1 MTFVD
6 WFDKILEF
14 FGSFLILYLG
24 AIASVSA
31 EKDFDSST
39 WPKDWCWQNGGKE
52 NLIEVIQSYLEDG
65 RVLRPDL
72 DDDDDQQDDGQDHH
86 QDNAWRK
93 VFSKKQLLFELMSL
107 AFMKNGVTLTNT
119 SYYSKMALMTTVTY
133 DKKSGRVV
141 DSRRVDSEGGSTF
154 LLVVLGVLGT
164 LNILFNMNIC
174 IWLLFLPSSEWVAK
188 NFEIPQHQLTS

>member
-1 MTFVD
+1 
-6 WFDKILEF
+6 
-14 FGSFLILYLG
+14 
-24 AIASVSA
+24 
-31 EKDFDSST
+31 
-39 WPKDWCWQNGGKE
+39 
-52 NLIEVIQSYLEDG
+52 
-65 RVLRPDL
+65 
-72 DDDDDQQDDGQDHH
+72 
-86 QDNAWRK
+86 
-93 VFSKKQLLFELMSL
+93 MSL

-174 IWLLFLPSSEWVAK
+174 ILLLSTIIRVSGEK
-188 NFEIPQHQLTS
+188 L

>member
-1 MTFVD
+1 MKLYKVT
-6 WFDKILEF
+6 LRTAE
-14 FGSFLILYLG
+14 SFALILMTMMISRMM
-24 AIASVSA
+24 AKITTRIMPEEKFSA
-31 EKDFDSST
+31 
-39 WPKDWCWQNGGKE
+39 
-52 NLIEVIQSYLEDG
+52 
-65 RVLRPDL
+65 
-72 DDDDDQQDDGQDHH
+72 
-86 QDNAWRK
+86 
-93 VFSKKQLLFELMSL
+93 KKQLLFELMSL

-174 IWLLFLPSSEWVAK
+174 ILLLSTIIRVSGEK
-188 NFEIPQHQLTS
+188 L

>member
-1 MTFVD
+1 MRLYKVT
-6 WFDKILEF
+6 LRTAE
-14 FGSFLILYLG
+14 SFALILMTMMISRMM
-24 AIASVSA
+24 AKITTRIMPEEKFSA
-31 EKDFDSST
+31 
-39 WPKDWCWQNGGKE
+39 
-52 NLIEVIQSYLEDG
+52 
-65 RVLRPDL
+65 
-72 DDDDDQQDDGQDHH
+72 
-86 QDNAWRK
+86 
-93 VFSKKQLLFELMSL
+93 KKQLLFELMSL

-174 IWLLFLPSSEWVAK
+174 ILLLSTIIRVSGEK
-188 NFEIPQHQLTS
+188 L